1 MEQTPLNGS
10 KVSLLI
16 KTTDSQTSILFHSLR
31 LTEEE
36 AKGKDS
42 YEQTRLL
49 FNKYL
54 KTIEGTDMT
63 MERNLIRTWIYVTN
77 IDVNYQA

>member
-1 MEQTPLNGS
+1 MDDLG
-10 KVSLLI
+10 
-16 KTTDSQTSILFHSLR
+16 HSLYPYKVC
-31 LTEEE
+31 LLYT
-36 AKGKDS
+36 S
-42 YEQTRLL
+42 RLL

-77 IDVNYQA
+77 IDVNYQGDVYKRQADDILQ